1 MIGIPLS
8 ISNTTEVNDMKTKII
23 LFHFILLTFIVN
35 SCSLFDGDAE
45 VNFQLQKTNYSIADT
60 LNGTFT
66 VSNFTSDDITYQFGS
81 SCEYN
86 LYIKRGNTVVRNYPE
101 ICATVML
108 RVTLKENETKTYE
121 IDLPLVD
128 SEYQNLD
135 KGNYTVVIGLANNNS
150 RVLSKEFSIKLI
162 MLYNLLISKVKRI

>member
-1 MIGIPLS
+1 
-8 ISNTTEVNDMKTKII
+8 MKTKII
-23 LFHFILLTFIVN
+23 LFHFSLLSFIIN

-60 LNGTFT
+60 LKGTFT
-66 VSNFTSDDITYQFGS
+66 VLNFTSDDITYQFNS

-86 LYIKRGNTVVRNYPE
+86 LYIKRGNVIVRNYPE

-108 RVTLKENETKTYE
+108 RVTLKEDETKSYE

-128 SEYQNLD
+128 SDYQNLD
-135 KGNYTVVIGLANNNS
+135 KGDYIVEISVANNNS
-150 RVLSKEFSIKLI
+150 RVLSRKFSI
-162 MLYNLLISKVKRI
+162 N